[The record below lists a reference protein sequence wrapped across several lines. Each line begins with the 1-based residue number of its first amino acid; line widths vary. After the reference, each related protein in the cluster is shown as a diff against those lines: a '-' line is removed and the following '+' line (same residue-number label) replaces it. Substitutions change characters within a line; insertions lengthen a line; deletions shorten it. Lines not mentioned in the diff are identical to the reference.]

1 MGWKRRM
8 ADEEE
13 RDENAT
19 DEEWLLVVLG
29 VNIWLKGKQDPLFA
43 FMRVR
48 FTEDTKPD
56 TIEEL
61 TDSYA
66 NIVLQHMNSRSA
78 FALTLED
85 DRENRF
91 MVSLEQIQA
100 IQVVAPD
107 TMPEVLTKESE

>member
-1 MGWKRRM
+1 M

-13 RDENAT
+13 EYENVT

-29 VNIWLKGKQDPLFA
+29 VNVWLKGKEQPLLA

-48 FTEDTKPD
+48 FTEDIKPD
-56 TIEEL
+56 TLEEL

-66 NIVLQHMNSRSA
+66 NIILRHFDSRSS
-78 FALTLED
+78 FSLTLED

-91 MVSLEQIQA
+91 MIELDQIQA
-100 IQVVAPD
+100 IQVIAPD
-107 TMPEVLTKESE
+107 TMPEVLRKEED